1 MKTVLTTILILSSG
15 VAQAAGC
22 GWISDFDVAPRSKD
36 LYEAKII
43 SIDGQVPGTS
53 LQRKYRVSTGRH
65 EVVVAE
71 RIERTDLSLSAR
83 FRRDRHHTLSVDV
96 EPNKRYFI
104 AAKFNR
110 EDRFDTQGG
119 YWEPQMWQAR
129 SAPCR

>member
-1 MKTVLTTILILSSG
+1 MKSVLAVTLMFISAG
-15 VAQAAGC
+15 AHAAEC
-22 GWISDFDVAPRSKD
+22 GWISDFDVAPRAKD

-43 SIDGQVPGTS
+43 SIDGQAPGTS
-53 LQRKYRVSTGRH
+53 LQRKYRVPVGRH

-71 RIERTDLSLSAR
+71 RIERDDLGLSAR
-83 FRRDRHHTLSVDV
+83 FRRDRHHILKVDV

-110 EDRFDTQGG
+110 EERFDTQGG